1 MLICGML
8 VVYAVLRPMLGFG
21 HELTVAALAEMLHIG
36 VGTGVW
42 EPIVQSLGLDPIY
55 TGAAIRAAGGV
66 QVAGFAVAG
75 PIGSAFHA
83 IWPAVFVACDQ
94 VAGGAG
100 ISMVAGPGAPAIGRG
115 LASFGADVMW
125 LAIGLWLFLGWRR
138 RDLRI
143 ALLGLLIQAQ
153 IAVNHLLTAHIMLA
167 DLDASGLPRAIQLA
181 VPNGGWFTSE
191 LAAWPE
197 AARAVVVGVTLLILG
212 YASSVLLL
220 GILYAVAGG
229 LRRALHGRR
238 RRDGRAAS
246 AGWTGVMP
254 RSTVLVG
261 LAVAITAACSPV
273 GALGVGST
281 NWDTG
286 AAVIPASS
294 GSVVRS
300 SGRGHALRT
309 TGPTPV
315 SIVQQSDG
323 SWQYLVDGT
332 PETIRGVGYN
342 PWYAGLNTAQRES
355 LYDRDFSDM
364 HRLGINTIE
373 GWFENQFDSVT
384 LDAASRNGV
393 GVLMP
398 SNSTR
403 IWITPIQRSGQTFWT
418 ASART

>member
-1 MLICGML
+1 MTVNEPHTVHRSAEAIQAAFARGISSESAAVFLAARQAGLGWEASTRAVAAGLAERYGTAQPAVATTAVHRPRLTMLICGML

-42 EPIVQSLGLDPIY
+42 EPIIQSLGLDPIY

-66 QVAGFAVAG
+66 QVTGFAVAG
-75 PIGSAFHA
+75 PIGSAFHVV
-83 IWPAVFVACDQ
+83 WPAVFVACDQ

-273 GALGVGST
+273 G
-281 NWDTG
+281 
-286 AAVIPASS
+286 P
-294 GSVVRS
+294 
-300 SGRGHALRT
+300 
-309 TGPTPV
+309 
-315 SIVQQSDG
+315 
-323 SWQYLVDGT
+323 
-332 PETIRGVGYN
+332 
-342 PWYAGLNTAQRES
+342 
-355 LYDRDFSDM
+355 
-364 HRLGINTIE
+364 
-373 GWFENQFDSVT
+373 
-384 LDAASRNGV
+384 
-393 GVLMP
+393 
-398 SNSTR
+398 
-403 IWITPIQRSGQTFWT
+403 
-418 ASART
+418 